1 MRVAGPSSLERGLGG
16 WNLLWRPD
24 GTKVRVWSEAGGG
37 VYSCSASPDDGRS
50 TCVAT
55 YAAWR
60 RSSRDGERRAPA
72 GRCCSRSSGCS
83 TEPEASLERLVGSG
97 GLTH

>member
-16 WNLLWRPD
+16 WNLPWRSD

-37 VYSCSASPDDGRS
+37 VYSWSASPDDDLS

-55 YAAWR
+55 TQPGAVPVAMVSAGR
-60 RSSRDGERRAPA
+60 RW
-72 GRCCSRSSGCS
+72 RCCSRSS
-83 TEPEASLERLVGSG
+83 RLLARTRGVP
-97 GLTH
+97 